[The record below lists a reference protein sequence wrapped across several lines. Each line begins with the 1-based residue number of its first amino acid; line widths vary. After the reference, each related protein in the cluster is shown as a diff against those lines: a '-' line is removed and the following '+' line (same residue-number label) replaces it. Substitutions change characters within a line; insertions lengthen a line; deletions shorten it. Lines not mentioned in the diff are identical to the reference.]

1 MTAAVIVTMQNKQV
15 DKVVVDKDYF
25 VLGRSRRCDVI
36 LDDKNVSR
44 EHAVIVRKH
53 NAYELQDRGS
63 RNGTVLNGSPVS
75 GSMPLADGD
84 RISIPPY
91 EIQFLESGGSATRG
105 DNEEKTAFMD
115 AGKEKRSK
123 RGGRNKRPRP
133 GHLRYSLVAV
143 EGPLKGTSY
152 ANWEGD
158 LTLGRGDANKVIM
171 PDDAVSQ
178 SHARMWED
186 DGLFFI
192 EDLGSS
198 NGTFVEGVRIH
209 SSRLKKTQKIRI
221 GSSTFLFTLEDPE
234 KKKFMVALTALS
246 TVFVIALALVVLMM
260 MPEDRFEPIIEKGLQ
275 ELKRGKYAAAKEQFQ
290 KVLKERPDDEN
301 AVRYLK
307 IAEAAID
314 EATQIAAAKT
324 AAESEQYDEALDIC
338 YKLLRKYPKS
348 NKAKELEAII
358 KTVQEARIA
367 FDANNWPDAV
377 RYLKKARTGYPN
389 SDLLERMLNKA
400 QSELTAQHN
409 LAAAREFVT
418 RKQPDSAREILIGI
432 PADSV
437 YYAEAQEILHDI
449 RSEDALSGAI
459 AEARETYR
467 NGHIDDALS
476 LINKGLEEAPA
487 NSRLLS
493 LKEHI
498 AEVSP
503 LVDQIRASRD
513 LLESDDVDA
522 VRAGLQA
529 CRNLLKVEP
538 DAENRL
544 RAEADEA
551 SRNLQ
556 LRLGEME
563 RDAMVEARAL
573 HAQGKARE
581 AYKYYL
587 VVLKASPGNEE
598 AAGRVQ
604 QIKEESADNCR
615 KHYQRGLVHA
625 ELGQNDLAIEA
636 FQQALDNALEG
647 DNYYD
652 RAKAKL
658 DQLRR

>member
-25 VLGRSRRCDVI
+25 VLGRSRRCDVV

-44 EHAVIVRKH
+44 EHAVIVHKH

-63 RNGTVLNGSPVS
+63 RNGTILNGSPVS
-75 GSMPLADGD
+75 GSAPLRDGD

-91 EIQFLESGGSATRG
+91 ELQFLESGSGSTRG
-105 DNEEKTAFMD
+105 DDEEKTAFLD
-115 AGKEKRSK
+115 AGKERQRKRS
-123 RGGRNKRPRP
+123 GRRRRAKAGP
-133 GHLRYSLVAV
+133 LRYSLVAL

-158 LTLGRGDANKVIM
+158 LTLGRSDENTVIM

-178 SHARMWED
+178 AHARMWED
-186 DGLFFI
+186 DNLFFI

-209 SSRLKKTQKIRI
+209 STRLKKTQKIRI
-221 GSSTFLFTLEDPE
+221 GSSTFLFTFEDPE
-234 KKKFMVALTALS
+234 KKKFMVMLTALS

-290 KVLKERPDDEN
+290 KVVKERPDDET

-307 IAEAAID
+307 VAEAAID
-314 EATQIAAAKT
+314 EQTQIAAAKT

-348 NKAKELEAII
+348 NKAKELELII
-358 KTVQEARIA
+358 KTVQEAGIA

-377 RYLKKARTGYPN
+377 RYLKKARAGYPN
-389 SDLLERMLNKA
+389 SDLLERMSNKA

-418 RKQPDSAREILIGI
+418 RKQPDSAREILIAI
-432 PADSV
+432 PEDSV
-437 YYAEAQEILHDI
+437 YYAEAQEGLHDI
-449 RSEDALSGAI
+449 RSEDALSDTI
-459 AEARETYR
+459 AEAREAYR
-467 NGHIDDALS
+467 NGQIEDALS
-476 LINKGLEEAPA
+476 LINKGLEESPV
-487 NSRLLS
+487 NSRLLA

-498 AEVSP
+498 ADVSP
-503 LVDQIRASRD
+503 LLESIRASRA
-513 LLESDDVDA
+513 LLDSEDVDA
-522 VRAGLQA
+522 IKAGLQA
-529 CRNLLKVEP
+529 CRDLLKAEP
-538 DAENRL
+538 DAENKL
-544 RAEADEA
+544 RAEADE
-551 SRNLQ
+551 SSMNLQ
-556 LRLGEME
+556 LRLGEVE
-563 RDAMVEARAL
+563 RDAMVRARAL
-573 HAQGKARE
+573 LARDKARE

-587 VVLKASPGNEE
+587 VVLKANPGNEE
-598 AAGRVQ
+598 AAGHVER
-604 QIKEESADNCR
+604 IKEESADNCR

-625 ELGQNDLAIEA
+625 ELGQNDMAIEA
-636 FQQALDNALEG
+636 FQQVLDNALEG